1 MLGTIVH
8 RGPDDQGI
16 HDGGHAVL
24 GVRRLKIIDLEG
36 GHQPL
41 SNEDGTVWVVYNGEI
56 YNHAA
61 LHQELEAK
69 GHRFTT
75 RCDTEVL
82 VHAWEEWGLSFVDR
96 FQGMFGFAIWDA
108 RTETLVIGRDR
119 LGIKPVYYAWDGSR
133 LAFGSE
139 IKAVLASGYVRQR
152 ARPRRDLSLRGL
164 RVRAGARDDVPRR
177 PKAAGRTPP
186 DRDWRGEARR
196 SPSASTGTCRSSR
209 RSVPKK
215 RRSPASAVCSETPS
229 ANG

>member
-61 LHQELEAK
+61 LHQELEAR

-82 VHAWEEWGLSFVDR
+82 VHAWEEWGASFVDR
-96 FQGMFGFAIWDA
+96 FQGMFGFAIWDSANRDA
-108 RTETLVIGRDR
+108 RSSAATGSASSPCTTPGTERDSCSGRRSRRCSPPATCASEPDLDAIYHYVGYEFVPAPATMFREVRKLPAGHLLLVENRRALD
-119 LGIKPVYYAWDGSR
+119 P
-133 LAFGSE
+133 
-139 IKAVLASGYVRQR
+139 AVLGRLVRAAGAFRRGRNRRRPPAARRGRRASG
-152 ARPRRDLSLRGL
+152 
-164 RVRAGARDDVPRR
+164 
-177 PKAAGRTPP
+177 
-186 DRDWRGEARR
+186 
-196 SPSASTGTCRSSR
+196 
-209 RSVPKK
+209 
-215 RRSPASAVCSETPS
+215 
-229 ANG
+229 